1 MPGKKFSGISTVAKL
16 KTRCAVDKKT
26 GCWNYTGAVEK
37 RGAKLWIWNEQKQK
51 FSVLSGAKAAA
62 TLAGIPIPTG
72 GRAWMKC
79 HNPACA
85 CPDHVMTGTMAEW
98 GAFYREHGFWKNS
111 ATRRA
116 ASIAA
121 GRARSNL
128 DMEQARQIRAATTT
142 IDEEAAI
149 RGVGRSQISRIRV
162 GRAWREPNPFHGL
175 GAR

>member
-1 MPGKKFSGISTVAKL
+1 MPGKKFSGISTVARL
-16 KTRCAVDKKT
+16 RARCKVDQKT
-26 GCWNYTGAVEK
+26 GCWHYSGSVEH
-37 RGAKLWIWNEQKQK
+37 GGPKLWIWHPEKQK
-51 FSVLSGAKAAA
+51 FEVMAGAKAAA
-62 TLAGIPIPTG
+62 TLSGKPIPPR
-72 GRAWMKC
+72 GRAWMGC
-79 HNPACA
+79 CCSDCVNPA
-85 CPDHVMTGTMAEW
+85 HVLTGTMLEW
-98 GAFYREHGFWKNS
+98 GAFLRERGLWRNS

-128 DMEQARQIRAATTT
+128 DMEQARAIRAANTT

-162 GRAWREPNPFHGL
+162 GRAWREPNPFQGL